1 MDTQEIENF
10 AYLMDDMTVLPDITF
25 LKLNVLAYGH
35 AFGASAFHVLRMCSG
50 IRRLKLFL
58 APTHSE
64 VQLSFLLPPFQI
76 IGCFG
81 KSRYIFFYMHLDKRY
96 V

>member
-35 AFGASAFHVLRMCSG
+35 AFGASAFHVLMMCSG
-50 IRRLKLFL
+50 IRRLKLRFK
-58 APTHSE
+58 APTDSE

-76 IGCFG
+76 VGCFG
-81 KSRYIFFYMHLDKRY
+81 KS
-96 V
+96 